1 MNWAELDIQLDSE
14 GGIEEEEVLIPDMRN
29 RQTPAEMVE
38 RKLVSLSRGLPLPV
52 SQLHASQL
60 QRRPH

>member
-1 MNWAELDIQLDSE
+1 MNWAELETRLDSE
-14 GGIEEEEVLIPDMRN
+14 PGIEEEVLIPDMRN

-52 SQLHASQL
+52 SHLHALQV

>member
-1 MNWAELDIQLDSE
+1 MNWAELDTRLDSE
-14 GGIEEEEVLIPDMRN
+14 PGIEEEVLIPDTRN

-38 RKLVSLSRGLPLPV
+38 RKLVGLSRGLPLPV
-52 SQLHASQL
+52 SQLHVTQL

>member
-1 MNWAELDIQLDSE
+1 MNWAEVETRLDSE
-14 GGIEEEEVLIPDMRN
+14 PGIEEEVLIPDMRN

-60 QRRPH
+60 PRRSR

>member
-1 MNWAELDIQLDSE
+1 MNWAEIDTRLHSE
-14 GGIEEEEVLIPDMRN
+14 GGIEEQEVLIPDMRN

-60 QRRPH
+60 QRRSR